1 MSSLLIQSFTDH
13 WEKLEELREGD
24 PVKTFPDYSSGKKEI
39 YAVLCCKYFA
49 NLYKIKGN
57 IQEKISSDRRMINF
71 KTVSSVELVKKLDTD
86 NPCYEQSIKIS
97 ETNQPVLIAF
107 TYLF

>member
-1 MSSLLIQSFTDH
+1 MSSLLIQKLTDG
-13 WEKLEELREGD
+13 WIKIAEIKDGD
-24 PVKTFPDYSSGKKEI
+24 PIRTIPDYNSGKKEI